1 MTWGRVLVV
10 ADINALYEELSKL
23 CDEEPEVTL
32 CGCVEPWDV
41 LDAAERL
48 STGGSG
54 LRYLLDFARCEDSMS
69 LINSDEVLAR
79 VVKQLDAAVE
89 EISAVRDIAAKY
101 LPTDAGEAAGESE
114 YMYNAKGEKVCASN
128 SGDGDDPFRQSVM
141 RKFTRQE

>member
-1 MTWGRVLVV
+1 M
-10 ADINALYEELSKL
+10 ADIKAFYEELSKL

-79 VVKQLDAAVE
+79 VVKQMDAAIE
-89 EISAVRDIAAKY
+89 KMAAMRDIARKY
-101 LPTDAGEAAGESE
+101 LPA
-114 YMYNAKGEKVCASN
+114 
-128 SGDGDDPFRQSVM
+128 R
-141 RKFTRQE
+141 